1 MPIEGLRAEISR
13 IDDEIID
20 LIARRQKLA
29 AKIAQVKMN
38 EGLPIHDEKRTHA
51 VLENTFNSAVEK
63 NINPVMVSK
72 IFKILIEMSEER
84 QRECSG
90 DGNLP

>member
-20 LIARRQKLA
+20 LIARRQKIA

-38 EGLPIHDEKRTHA
+38 EGLPIHDEKRTQV
-51 VLENTFNSAVEK
+51 VLEKTFNAAVEK

-72 IFKILIEMSEER
+72 IFEILIEMSEER

-90 DGNLP
+90 EGNLP